1 MPAEE
6 CSSAL
11 GQVLALRLT
20 STGGI
25 LQFLGQLPPLTSFAL
40 TLMLTLVLPGLME
53 RVRLPRPVGYI
64 LAGIILGPH
73 VLAILKPEGQIVT
86 FFAELG
92 KLLLMFF
99 AGFDVSVTQFRRA
112 RKRAAGFGLLTFAS
126 PFVLAIG
133 VAAAMGYPTNACI
146 VIGAILASHTLLG
159 LPILKD
165 RGQADCEAAVV
176 TIGATVFTDMLSIL
190 VLVTLAWLA
199 IYVPGVLIGLS
210 WAANRLLAIFGA
222 SKTSIALVM
231 LLAIAVSAQVAEWI
245 GMEGIIGAFLAGI
258 AVKQAFGD
266 LEANDSLE
274 VMSQALFIPVFF
286 ITAGFLVD
294 FTVFFATLRDHSA
307 LVLGVFAA
315 LFGGKWLAA
324 AVAAR
329 WFGYRR
335 TERNLMFALTIPQVA
350 ATLAVALVAYST
362 RNAAGERLIDGTML
376 NATVVLVIASSLI
389 GLLLTERA
397 VNQLETSDPKPA

>member
-1 MPAEE
+1 
-6 CSSAL
+6 
-11 GQVLALRLT
+11 
-20 STGGI
+20 

-190 VLVTLAWLA
+190 VLAICLPIHLGGFQPVGVLVTLAWLA

-294 FTVFFATLRDHSA
+294 FTVFFSTLRDHSA